1 MFRPEL
7 CFLPHVEEREQVLRA
22 ENLRLTLNGR
32 QVINGLDFEVKE
44 GTIHGLLGV
53 NGTGKT
59 TLANLLMGICYPD
72 EGSIIFQGQDITRR
86 SISERAK
93 MGISLAWQEPAR
105 FEGLSVREYLSLRR
119 QPGTEEIESYLWTV
133 GLLPGQFLNR
143 AVDATLSGGER
154 KRIELASVMAMKP
167 RLAILDEPDSGID
180 VLSLP
185 HIMNGIAAMGKQGS
199 SVLLITHSEEAIK
212 AADEVWIACDGRIIN
227 TGQPQ
232 ELCEWFKNH
241 CSTCNHVGEPE
252 HNGA

>member
-1 MFRPEL
+1 VFRPEL
-7 CFLPHVEEREQVLRA
+7 CLLPHVEERRQVLRA
-22 ENLRLTLNGR
+22 ENLRLNLNGR
-32 QVINGLDFEVKE
+32 QVINGLSFQVKE

-72 EGSIIFQGQDITRR
+72 EGSIVFQGQDITHR

-119 QPGTEEIESYLWTV
+119 RPGTEELESYLWTV
-133 GLLPGQFLNR
+133 GLLPAEFLDR

-154 KRIELASVMAMKP
+154 KRVELASVMAMKP

-212 AADEVWIACDGRIIN
+212 AADEVWIACDGRIVN
-227 TGQPQ
+227 TGQPE
-232 ELCEWFKNH
+232 ELCEWFKSH
-241 CSTCNHVGEPE
+241 CSTCSHVGEPE